1 MNYETKALF
10 AYSFISKKYLSN
22 SEITKTQLTYSS
34 SEISYV
40 SKIKFE
46 NLTHFRTE
54 ITI

>member
-10 AYSFISKKYLSN
+10 AYSFISKQYPSN
-22 SEITKTQLTYSS
+22 SQITKNQFAYSS